1 MGQIEDDILEGS
13 RKRILAVDDT
23 AIVLTRIADTLR
35 NDYEVVTVN
44 SGARA
49 LKYLSQEKPD
59 LILLDWNLPGQ
70 SGFELCAEIRAC
82 SDVPIIFVTGR
93 EDSMDEAAALLK
105 GGDDYITKPFH
116 PSVLLAHISAVLKRT
131 RKEAQD
137 SAVLIHL
144 GLELDLAKAQ
154 VRYQGRRA
162 ELTRNELKI
171 LHCLFRHPGEIVPRT
186 ELIEYL
192 WDASVFIDDNSLS
205 IHVTRIRGK
214 LKELGLPDF
223 IHTKRGMGYFI

>member
-1 MGQIEDDILEGS
+1 MHILIIEDDPLFRREMKDFLENS
-13 RKRILAVDDT
+13 LYHVTALTEFDRIVPKALS
-23 AIVLTRIADTLR
+23 LR
-35 NDYEVVTVN
+35 
-44 SGARA
+44 
-49 LKYLSQEKPD
+49 PD

-131 RKEAQD
+131 RKKAQD

>member
-1 MGQIEDDILEGS
+1 MIEDDPLFRREMKDFLENS
-13 RKRILAVDDT
+13 LYHVTALTEFDRIVPKALS
-23 AIVLTRIADTLR
+23 LR
-35 NDYEVVTVN
+35 
-44 SGARA
+44 
-49 LKYLSQEKPD
+49 PD

>member
-1 MGQIEDDILEGS
+1 MHILIIEDDPLFRREVKDFLENS
-13 RKRILAVDDT
+13 LYHVTALTEFDRIVPKALS
-23 AIVLTRIADTLR
+23 LR
-35 NDYEVVTVN
+35 
-44 SGARA
+44 
-49 LKYLSQEKPD
+49 PD

-82 SDVPIIFVTGR
+82 SDVPNIFVTGR

>member
-1 MGQIEDDILEGS
+1 MHILIIEDDPLFRREMKDFLENS
-13 RKRILAVDDT
+13 LCHVTALTEFDRIVPKALS
-23 AIVLTRIADTLR
+23 LR
-35 NDYEVVTVN
+35 
-44 SGARA
+44 
-49 LKYLSQEKPD
+49 PD

-223 IHTKRGMGYFI
+223 IHTKRGMGYFV

>member
-1 MGQIEDDILEGS
+1 MHILIIEDDPLFRREMKDFLENS
-13 RKRILAVDDT
+13 LYHVTALTEFDRIVPKALS
-23 AIVLTRIADTLR
+23 LR
-35 NDYEVVTVN
+35 
-44 SGARA
+44 
-49 LKYLSQEKPD
+49 PD

-144 GLELDLAKAQ
+144 GLELNLAKAQ

>member
-1 MGQIEDDILEGS
+1 MHILIIEDDPLFRREMKDFLENS
-13 RKRILAVDDT
+13 LYHVTALTEFDRIVPKALS
-23 AIVLTRIADTLR
+23 LR
-35 NDYEVVTVN
+35 
-44 SGARA
+44 
-49 LKYLSQEKPD
+49 PD

-154 VRYQGRRA
+154 VLYQGRRA

>member
-1 MGQIEDDILEGS
+1 MHILIIEDDPLFRREVKDFLENS
-13 RKRILAVDDT
+13 LYHVTALTEFDRIVPKALS
-23 AIVLTRIADTLR
+23 LR
-35 NDYEVVTVN
+35 
-44 SGARA
+44 
-49 LKYLSQEKPD
+49 PD

-105 GGDDYITKPFH
+105 GGDDYITKPFN

>member
-1 MGQIEDDILEGS
+1 MHILIIEDDPLFRREMKDFLENS
-13 RKRILAVDDT
+13 LYHVTALTEFDRIVPKALS
-23 AIVLTRIADTLR
+23 LR
-35 NDYEVVTVN
+35 
-44 SGARA
+44 
-49 LKYLSQEKPD
+49 PD

-154 VRYQGRRA
+154 IRYQGRRA

>member
-1 MGQIEDDILEGS
+1 MHILIIEDDPLFRREMKDFLENS
-13 RKRILAVDDT
+13 LYHVTALTEFDRIVPKALS
-23 AIVLTRIADTLR
+23 LR
-35 NDYEVVTVN
+35 
-44 SGARA
+44 
-49 LKYLSQEKPD
+49 PD

-205 IHVTRIRGK
+205 IHVTRIRSK

>member
-1 MGQIEDDILEGS
+1 MHILIIEDDPLFRREMKDFLENS
-13 RKRILAVDDT
+13 LYHVTALTEFDRIVPKALS
-23 AIVLTRIADTLR
+23 LR
-35 NDYEVVTVN
+35 
-44 SGARA
+44 
-49 LKYLSQEKPD
+49 PD

-82 SDVPIIFVTGR
+82 SDIPIIFVTGR

>member
-1 MGQIEDDILEGS
+1 MHILIIEDDPLFRREMKDFLENS
-13 RKRILAVDDT
+13 LYHVTALTEFDRIVPK
-23 AIVLTRIADTLR
+23 
-35 NDYEVVTVN
+35 
-44 SGARA
+44 A
-49 LKYLSQEKPD
+49 LSIRPD

>member
-1 MGQIEDDILEGS
+1 MHILIIEDDPLFRREMKDFLENS
-13 RKRILAVDDT
+13 LYHVTALTEFDRIVPKALS
-23 AIVLTRIADTLR
+23 LR
-35 NDYEVVTVN
+35 
-44 SGARA
+44 
-49 LKYLSQEKPD
+49 PD

-223 IHTKRGMGYFI
+223 IHTKRGMEYFI

>member
-1 MGQIEDDILEGS
+1 MHILIIEDDPLFRREMKDFLENS
-13 RKRILAVDDT
+13 LYHVTALTEFDRIVPKALS
-23 AIVLTRIADTLR
+23 LR
-35 NDYEVVTVN
+35 
-44 SGARA
+44 
-49 LKYLSQEKPD
+49 PD

-192 WDASVFIDDNSLS
+192 WDASV
-205 IHVTRIRGK
+205 
-214 LKELGLPDF
+214 
-223 IHTKRGMGYFI
+223 

>member
-1 MGQIEDDILEGS
+1 MHILIIEDDSLFRREVKDFLENS
-13 RKRILAVDDT
+13 LYHVTALTEFDRIVPKALS
-23 AIVLTRIADTLR
+23 LR
-35 NDYEVVTVN
+35 
-44 SGARA
+44 
-49 LKYLSQEKPD
+49 PD

>member
-1 MGQIEDDILEGS
+1 MHILIIEDDPLFRREMKDFLENS
-13 RKRILAVDDT
+13 LYHVTALTEFDRIVPKALS
-23 AIVLTRIADTLR
+23 LR
-35 NDYEVVTVN
+35 
-44 SGARA
+44 
-49 LKYLSQEKPD
+49 PD

-116 PSVLLAHISAVLKRT
+116 PSVLMAHISAVLKRT

>member
-1 MGQIEDDILEGS
+1 MHILIIEDDPLFRREMKDFLENS
-13 RKRILAVDDT
+13 LYHVTALTEFDRIVPKALS
-23 AIVLTRIADTLR
+23 LR
-35 NDYEVVTVN
+35 
-44 SGARA
+44 
-49 LKYLSQEKPD
+49 PD

>member
-1 MGQIEDDILEGS
+1 MHILIIEDDPLFRREVKDFLENS
-13 RKRILAVDDT
+13 LYHVTALTEFDRIVPKALS
-23 AIVLTRIADTLR
+23 LR
-35 NDYEVVTVN
+35 
-44 SGARA
+44 
-49 LKYLSQEKPD
+49 PD

>member
-1 MGQIEDDILEGS
+1 MHILIIEDDPLFRREMKDFLENS
-13 RKRILAVDDT
+13 LYHVT
-23 AIVLTRIADTLR
+23 ALTEFDCIVPKALSLR
-35 NDYEVVTVN
+35 
-44 SGARA
+44 
-49 LKYLSQEKPD
+49 PD

-137 SAVLIHL
+137 STVLIHL

-214 LKELGLPDF
+214 LEGLGLSDF
-223 IHTKRGMGYFI
+223 IRTKRGMGYMI

>member
-1 MGQIEDDILEGS
+1 MHILIIEDDPLFRREMKDFLENS
-13 RKRILAVDDT
+13 LYHVTALTEFDRIVPKALS
-23 AIVLTRIADTLR
+23 LR
-35 NDYEVVTVN
+35 PN
-44 SGARA
+44 
-49 LKYLSQEKPD
+49 

-70 SGFELCAEIRAC
+70 SGFDLCAEIRAC

-154 VRYQGRRA
+154 VRYQGGGR
-162 ELTRNELKI
+162 
-171 LHCLFRHPGEIVPRT
+171 
-186 ELIEYL
+186 
-192 WDASVFIDDNSLS
+192 S
-205 IHVTRIRGK
+205 
-214 LKELGLPDF
+214 
-223 IHTKRGMGYFI
+223 

>member
-1 MGQIEDDILEGS
+1 MHILIIEDDPLFRREMKDFLENS
-13 RKRILAVDDT
+13 LYHVTALTEFDRIVPKALS
-23 AIVLTRIADTLR
+23 LR
-35 NDYEVVTVN
+35 PN
-44 SGARA
+44 
-49 LKYLSQEKPD
+49 